1 MLQSICDWRLRMA
14 EAFQGANHHI
24 QGLNFFLKKIYSQY
38 ARNIQI
44 YILRFLIR
52 LLQKRNCDTYI
63 SMLLF
68 LSALSGQKISA
79 LNFLK
84 LNVILD

>member
-24 QGLNFFLKKIYSQY
+24 QGINFFLKKMYSQY

-44 YILRFLIR
+44 YIAKEKLRYL
-52 LLQKRNCDTYI
+52 Y
-63 SMLLF
+63 
-68 LSALSGQKISA
+68 
-79 LNFLK
+79 
-84 LNVILD
+84 